1 MVFAH
6 TDRHMRA
13 DRLLSILLLLQT
25 QGRLTARSLA
35 DRLEVSERTVHR
47 DMEALAMAG
56 VPVWAQTG
64 RGGGWE
70 LAEDYRTDLT
80 GLTEAELRSLVVAG
94 APTVL
99 AGLGL
104 GEAFDRAITKV
115 LATLPATRRDAA
127 TASRAY
133 LHVDPTGWR
142 RTEDAA
148 PWLPTLDAALR
159 TGRRIAI
166 TYERAY
172 DQRVVERTVDPL
184 GLVAKGSTWYLL
196 AVVDGATRTYRA
208 SRLRHVEVLADAA
221 DRPSDLDLAAAWS
234 STRDAFQ
241 AALPAIDWT
250 MRCSPR
256 VIDRIRLG
264 WRFARLVD
272 EDAPDPDGWVTARF
286 RADSVE
292 VAVECALGLG
302 AEAEVVSPA
311 DIAERVL
318 AGAHAVVARSGGTA
332 ERSPAKS
339 RVSLPS

>member
-1 MVFAH
+1 
-6 TDRHMRA
+6 MRA
-13 DRLLSILLLLQT
+13 DRLLSILLLLQAH
-25 QGRLTARSLA
+25 GRLSARSLA

-80 GLTEAELRSLVVAG
+80 GLTETELRSLVVAG

-115 LATLPATRRDAA
+115 LATLPAARRDVA
-127 TASRAY
+127 TASRGY

-166 TYERAY
+166 AYERAY
-172 DQRVVERTVDPL
+172 DRNVVERVVDPL

-196 AVVDGATRTYRA
+196 AAVDGESRTYRA
-208 SRLRHVEVLADAA
+208 SRLRHVEILDVAA
-221 DRPSDLDLAAAWS
+221 QRPADLDLAAVWT
-234 STRDAFQ
+234 STRDAFT

-256 VIDRIRLG
+256 VIDRVRLG

-272 EDAPDPDGWVTARF
+272 EDPPAEDGWVTARF
-286 RADSVE
+286 RADSVQ

-302 AEAEVVSPA
+302 AEGQVIGQAA
-311 DIAERVL
+311 IAEEVL
-318 AGAHAVVARSGGTA
+318 AGARAVVARSSGDG
-332 ERSPAKS
+332 